1 MVGGDDPDAIPADQD
16 VLGGPAG
23 GDSIHDTD
31 GPEASAMR
39 VVEEDDE
46 LET

>member
-23 GDSIHDTD
+23 SDTVVD
-31 GPEASAMR
+31 GETPEESAMR
-39 VVEEDDE
+39 VVGEDA
-46 LET
+46 